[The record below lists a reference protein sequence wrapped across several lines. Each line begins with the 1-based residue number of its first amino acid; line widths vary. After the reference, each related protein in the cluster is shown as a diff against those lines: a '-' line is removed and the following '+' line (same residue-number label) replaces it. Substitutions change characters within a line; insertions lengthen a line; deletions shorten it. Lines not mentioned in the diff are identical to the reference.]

1 MGARTDIETV
11 ASAEEPVEAPAVFAH
26 GGRVLPSV
34 TVDTYNEELRDD
46 EGFVGDRASRRAFQA
61 ILADWR
67 DRLKERGED
76 PFGDMPME
84 EISKSKLD

>member
-1 MGARTDIETV
+1 MGAETRPETR
-11 ASAEEPVEAPAVFAH
+11 ATAGEPVEAPAVLMH

-34 TVDTYNEELRDD
+34 TVDTYNAELRDD

-67 DRLKERGED
+67 DRLKERGEWR
-76 PFGDMPME
+76 PEGGEARP
-84 EISKSKLD
+84 